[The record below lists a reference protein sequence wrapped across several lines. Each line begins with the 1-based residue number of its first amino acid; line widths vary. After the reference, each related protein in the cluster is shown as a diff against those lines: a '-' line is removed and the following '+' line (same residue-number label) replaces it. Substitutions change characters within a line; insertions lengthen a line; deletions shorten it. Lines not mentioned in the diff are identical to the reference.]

1 MLRKALENNVGL
13 SLSKAIQSLKAGFD
27 RLSKKE
33 SCGQPDTSL
42 LFCLTS
48 VVNC

>member
-27 RLSKKE
+27 RLSKR
-33 SCGQPDTSL
+33 SPADN
-42 LFCLTS
+42 LTLH
-48 VVNC
+48 CYFA